1 MPVPASR
8 GRGGRRGLRRGGRE
22 NLRSLRRGEDPG
34 HERGSFVPAD
44 ETGDLTVGGDGSSGI
59 SATTDRTSYAK
70 SSVIRADAAILL
82 RLLLLFPHFHRH
94 AVDFHVVLDRYH
106 KAAAAAD
113 ELRFYKI

>member
-1 MPVPASR
+1 M
-8 GRGGRRGLRRGGRE
+8 
-22 NLRSLRRGEDPG
+22 GEDPG
-34 HERGSFVPAD
+34 HEAGVFVPAD
-44 ETGDLTVGGDGSSGI
+44 ETGDLAVGGDGSLGNLRDYGQDFVCEIFSE
-59 SATTDRTSYAK
+59 
-70 SSVIRADAAILL
+70 RADAAILL

>member
-1 MPVPASR
+1 M
-8 GRGGRRGLRRGGRE
+8 
-22 NLRSLRRGEDPG
+22 GEDPG
-34 HERGSFVPAD
+34 HEAGVFVPAD
-44 ETGDLTVGGDGSSGI
+44 ETGDLTVGGDGSLG
-59 SATTDRTSYAK
+59 TTDRTSYAK
-70 SSVIRADAAILL
+70 SSVKRADAAILL

>member
-1 MPVPASR
+1 M
-8 GRGGRRGLRRGGRE
+8 
-22 NLRSLRRGEDPG
+22 GEDPG
-34 HERGSFVPAD
+34 HEAGVFVPAD
-44 ETGDLTVGGDGSSGI
+44 ETGDLTVGGHLSGRDPPGI

-70 SSVIRADAAILL
+70 SSVKRADAAILL